1 LKEGGMAA
9 PKEDR
14 QETLRWA
21 VLATHLNGAAD
32 SRKYDHID
40 TEAVLGHVRRGD
52 LFDFLKGELGKDVA
66 YALDKMNDDQ
76 RHRLLQHCRWM
87 ATAYESSQF
96 HVRRSGLALLV
107 AYLLHLI
114 QNVHVDIPA

>member
-1 LKEGGMAA
+1 MAAA

-14 QETLRWA
+14 QETLRWV

-32 SRKYDHID
+32 SGKYDHID
-40 TEAVLGHVRRGD
+40 TRAIVRHVEDGD
-52 LFDFLKGELGKDVA
+52 VFDFLRGELRDDVA
-66 YALDKMNDDQ
+66 CALDKMNGEQ
-76 RHRLLQHCRWM
+76 LHRLLQHCRWM
-87 ATAYESSQF
+87 ATAHEASQF

-114 QNVHVDIPA
+114 QNVHVDIPT

>member
-1 LKEGGMAA
+1 MAA
-9 PKEDR
+9 SKEDR
-14 QETLRWA
+14 RETLRWA
-21 VLATHLNGAAD
+21 VLATHLNGAVD

-52 LFDFLKGELGKDVA
+52 LFDFLKGELGNDVA
-66 YALDKMNDDQ
+66 YALDKMNDVQ

-114 QNVHVDIPA
+114 QTVHVDIPA

>member
-1 LKEGGMAA
+1 LKEDVMAA

-21 VLATHLNGAAD
+21 VLATHLNGAVD

-87 ATAYESSQF
+87 ATAYDSSQF

>member
-1 LKEGGMAA
+1 MVA

-40 TEAVLGHVRRGD
+40 TEAVVRHVERGD
-52 LFDFLKGELGKDVA
+52 LFEFLRRELGKDVV
-66 YALDKMNDDQ
+66 YALDKMNDVQ
-76 RHRLLQHCRWM
+76 RHTLLQHCRWM
-87 ATAYESSQF
+87 ATAYETSQF
-96 HVRRSGLALLV
+96 HVRRSGLSLLV

-114 QNVHVDIPA
+114 QNVHADVPA

>member
-1 LKEGGMAA
+1 
-9 PKEDR
+9 
-14 QETLRWA
+14 

-32 SRKYDHID
+32 SRKYDHIG
-40 TEAVLGHVRRGD
+40 TEAVLEHVRRGD
-52 LFDFLKGELGKDVA
+52 LFDFLKGELGNDVA

-76 RHRLLQHCRWM
+76 RRRLLEHCCWM
-87 ATAYESSQF
+87 TTAYEGSQF

-114 QNVHVDIPA
+114 QNVHVDIPT